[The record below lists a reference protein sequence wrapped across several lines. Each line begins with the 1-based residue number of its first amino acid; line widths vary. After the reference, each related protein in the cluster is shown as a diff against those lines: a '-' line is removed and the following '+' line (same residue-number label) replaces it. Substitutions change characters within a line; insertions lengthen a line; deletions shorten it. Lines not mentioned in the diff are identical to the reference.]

1 MRSRVARVWLFCCV
15 LPLWAQQHSA
25 APASPAIER
34 AIAEF
39 KAQTQALGLRGGAE
53 QKGPRNRRAGS
64 RWHGRVFHNFRN
76 DVLDAVPHEI
86 VQRGGTKA
94 LLRRNQFG
102 VNLTGPLWIPGLVD
116 GRRSGTYFSFSYEG
130 VRERISRTLL
140 TTIPTRPERHGDW
153 SAVVDQ
159 AGRPLAI
166 YDPLTTRPNPAFD
179 PGAPVSRDNLQY
191 LREPFP
197 QNQIPSSRLDPVAQN
212 ALAYYPA
219 PNASVGPFFR
229 NNYFVVSPET
239 NRANGILA
247 RADHAPSERHKLTA
261 GISWSDGFLGAPR
274 WFPNAANP
282 GSPDRRFHARRASLE
297 HVFTQSAQTVNT
309 FSFEAETTGSR
320 TGDEEGEDAGDYA
333 SRIGLQ
339 GAGGAFPVFR
349 FSPYLSMGRSFP
361 VSRTARNTFTWTD
374 AFSTRRGRHSL
385 RASARYTRYQVNSF
399 WPQYPAGSF
408 RFGAGLTSLP
418 GIVNTGHAFASFLLG
433 LAEFAETSLV
443 TAPSYFRRS
452 SLRLSARHQYD
463 AAHNVQLTLGVTLA
477 ADTPRT
483 EKFDRQST
491 VDFNAINPANGR
503 SGALVVAGHGGQGR
517 AFQPV
522 LVKLEPSAGLAWS
535 PRGDPRT
542 VVRLR
547 FERDYGMIPLYSG
560 QWATQAFNSAPAYI
574 SPNVQLAPAVQLAR
588 GLPPPAFPPPDLR
601 PEAANDTIADLVD
614 RSDRQPAYQSAG
626 LSAERELP
634 GALLL
639 TVGAAYSGGKNML
652 AGNSSANPN
661 AIPVEA
667 LRFRDRLNDEA
678 FNRSLRPYPQ
688 YKGFDVNGLW
698 PLGRYKR
705 AAGYVRLEKRSTHG
719 LTLNLYYEF
728 SKQMDDYSGPYGRQE
743 FYSRENEWS
752 LTAWN
757 RPWQFSVSY
766 TYEPPLG
773 PGRALFAFSDW
784 RRHLVEG
791 WSLSGMSS
799 ILGGEPLAL
808 RPQFNNTGGVVTA
821 LRVHVVPG
829 VDPRVPDPGPER
841 WFNPAAFDQP
851 PDFTLG
857 NGPRT
862 HPVLRA
868 PLFQNHDLALNKR
881 FALSPDR
888 TLEISAVGLNFLNH
902 ANWNEPDQV
911 IGPASAPNV
920 NAGKI
925 IGSRGGR
932 VIQLGLRFS
941 F

>member
-1 MRSRVARVWLFCCV
+1 MRSYASVALLCCL
-15 LPLWAQQHSA
+15 LPLQAQQPT
-25 APASPAIER
+25 APQPSPAMER

-39 KAQTQALGLRGGAE
+39 KAQTQALGLRAGAE
-53 QKGPRNRRAGS
+53 QQGPRDGRAGR
-64 RWHGRVFHNFRN
+64 RWHGRIFENFRN
-76 DVLDAVPHEI
+76 DFLDAVPHEI
-86 VQRGGTKA
+86 VQRGGKKA

-102 VNLTGPLWIPGLVD
+102 LNLSGPLWVPRLVD

-140 TTIPTRPERHGDW
+140 TTIPTLPERGGDW

-159 AGRPLAI
+159 AGQPLPI
-166 YDPLTTRPNPAFD
+166 FDPLTTRANPAFD
-179 PGAPVSRDNLQY
+179 ASAPVSRRNLQY

-197 QNQIPSSRLDPVAQN
+197 ENRIPVSRLDPVAQR

-219 PNASVGPFFR
+219 PNTAVGPFFR

-247 RADHAPSERHKLTA
+247 RADHSVRERHKLS
-261 GISWSDGFLGAPR
+261 GSFSWSNGFLGAPR

-282 GSPDRRFHARRASLE
+282 GTPDRQFYTRRASLE
-297 HVFTQSAQTVNT
+297 HVFTRSAQTVNT
-309 FSFEAETTGSR
+309 LSFEAETTGSR
-320 TGDEEGEDAGDYA
+320 SGEEQQAEDVA
-333 SRIGLQ
+333 RIGLR
-339 GAGGAFPVFR
+339 GVGSGAFPVFR
-349 FSPYLSMGRSFP
+349 FTPYLSMGRPFP
-361 VSRTARNTFTWTD
+361 ISRTVRNTFTWTD
-374 AFSTRRGRHSL
+374 ALSTRRGRHSL
-385 RASARYTRYQVNSF
+385 RITARYARHQVNSY

-452 SLRLSARHQYD
+452 SVRLSNRHQYD
-463 AAHNVQLTLGVTLA
+463 AANHIQLTFGLTLA
-477 ADTPRT
+477 CDTPRT

-491 VDFNAINPANGR
+491 VDLSAVNPANGR
-503 SGALVVAGHGGQGR
+503 PGALVVAARERR

-522 LVKLEPSAGLAWS
+522 LVKLEPSASLAWS
-535 PRGDPRT
+535 PNGDSRT

-547 FERDYGMIPLYSG
+547 WERDYGVIPLYSG
-560 QWATQAFNSAPAYI
+560 QWATQAFNPAPTFV
-574 SPNVQLAPAVQLAR
+574 SPNVQLAPAVELAR
-588 GLPPPAFPPPDLR
+588 GLPPPLFPPPDLR
-601 PEAANDTIADLVD
+601 PEAANDTVADLMD
-614 RSDRQPAYQSAG
+614 ASDRQPTYQSASV
-626 LSAERELP
+626 SAERELP
-634 GALLL
+634 GAMLL

-652 AGNSSANPN
+652 TGNASANPN

-698 PLGRYKR
+698 PLGRYQR
-705 AAGYVRLEKRSTHG
+705 AAGYVRVEKRATHG
-719 LTLNLYYEF
+719 LTLNLYVEL

-743 FYSRENEWS
+743 FYNRYNEWS

-757 RPWQFSVSY
+757 RPWQFSLTY

-791 WSLSGMSS
+791 WAISGISS

-821 LRVHVVPG
+821 LRVNVVPG
-829 VDPRVPDPGPER
+829 VDPRVPEPGPER

-868 PLFQNHDLALNKR
+868 PRFQNHDLALNKR
-881 FALSPDR
+881 FALSPER

-902 ANWNEPDQV
+902 GNWNEPDTV